1 MKYLQNDFEERIM
14 TSEEMLT
21 EYLEFRKKNDIWCK
35 PAVNE
40 TSVVGLGISAD
51 PGEADKDVQ
60 IPDDVRRAAMAD
72 NRLLFAFPY
81 NFMPTIMPIRY
92 TAFPDICNRAGL
104 KGRTIESFTPKTN
117 ISVLDPVVKAY
128 FLSTGLSLNAYECNV
143 LIRDEKV
150 SSVKSNEYK
159 IFPEYE
165 LIDLL
170 KAELSRTWENFTFKQ
185 AAVSHEYLTTSYLL
199 NATDMEE
206 SFRLRLEDM
215 GVVTVPTIKAGVQLA
230 TSDVGNSAVSIATF
244 YEMDGVRVYLGAPL
258 KIRHDKGKTLN
269 DVAEAFKKIASIFR
283 EAEDEIE
290 VLGNTDIKYPADCL
304 LNIVDEFTLP
314 KTVAKDVAATMQKEN
329 ATALD
334 VYIALNE
341 IVEKHYKT
349 SKMTLT
355 SLIEMSETVARLMT
369 FDFSRFDLPAENE

>member
-1 MKYLQNDFEERIM
+1 M
-14 TSEEMLT
+14 
-21 EYLEFRKKNDIWCK
+21 
-35 PAVNE
+35 
-40 TSVVGLGISAD
+40 
-51 PGEADKDVQ
+51 
-60 IPDDVRRAAMAD
+60 
-72 NRLLFAFPY
+72 
-81 NFMPTIMPIRY
+81 
-92 TAFPDICNRAGL
+92 
-104 KGRTIESFTPKTN
+104 
-117 ISVLDPVVKAY
+117 
-128 FLSTGLSLNAYECNV
+128 
-143 LIRDEKV
+143 
-150 SSVKSNEYK
+150 
-159 IFPEYE
+159 
-165 LIDLL
+165 
-170 KAELSRTWENFTFKQ
+170 
-185 AAVSHEYLTTSYLL
+185 
-199 NATDMEE
+199 
-206 SFRLRLEDM
+206 
-215 GVVTVPTIKAGVQLA
+215 TVPTIKAGVQLA

-314 KTVAKDVAATMQKEN
+314 KTVAKDVAATMQKES